1 MQNEERRIQ
10 KNEERFRN
18 LQDNFKCSNT
28 QIRGVPK
35 GEDKDQEMESILEK
49 IMKENFPKLAKG
61 IDFHKVQE
69 AQSPKEIGPKEVH
82 TKTHHNYITQNGKIR
97 RES

>member
-1 MQNEERRIQ
+1 MLE
-10 KNEERFRN
+10 
-18 LQDNFKCSNT
+18 
-28 QIRGVPK
+28 

-69 AQSPKEIGPKEVH
+69 AQSPKEIGPRKEH
-82 TKTHHNYITQNGKIR
+82 IKAHHNYISQD
-97 RES
+97 